1 MDKKTQGKI
10 RTLHSAFK
18 TVAEIA
24 EETGIDSEIV
34 VFALEDMGYRPR
46 YEKDKPEPSE
56 FLTKK
61 DAPAE
66 DGGKRPHYRT
76 SAEER
81 EKIKSLRKEGKTIQQ
96 IANLLGVK
104 YTTVDSVLRSRKE
117 KEKEPAPSAN
127 DASSDRDVKPVHD
140 YHTAFSEFC
149 QEDDRLI
156 SRLETWLDE
165 FISEVYNYQSEEW
178 QHGYDTGE
186 KLSELRSLI
195 RKAKGEQ
202 V

>member
-1 MDKKTQGKI
+1 MDENTQGRI
-10 RTLHSAFK
+10 RTLHCSYK
-18 TVAEIA
+18 TVSEIA
-24 EETGIDSEIV
+24 KETGLDSSIV
-34 VFALEDMGYRPR
+34 AYELDAMGYRPR
-46 YEKDKPEPSE
+46 YEKEKPEPSE
-56 FLTKK
+56 FLAKKAKTAEKETKQK
-61 DAPAE
+61 YHRATAD
-66 DGGKRPHYRT
+66 
-76 SAEER
+76 ER
-81 EKIKSLRKEGKTIQQ
+81 DRIISLRKEGKTIQQ

-104 YTTVDSVLRSRKE
+104 YTTVGSVLRSRKE

-127 DASSDRDVKPVHD
+127 DASSDTDVKPVHD

-202 V
+202 I

>member
-1 MDKKTQGKI
+1 MDKNTQGRI
-10 RTLHSAFK
+10 RALHCSCK
-18 TVAEIA
+18 TVSEIA
-24 EETGIDSEIV
+24 EETGLDSSIV
-34 VFALEDMGYRPR
+34 AYELDAMGYRPR
-46 YEKDKPEPSE
+46 YEKEKPEPSE
-56 FLTKK
+56 FLAKKAKTAEKETKQK
-61 DAPAE
+61 HHRATAD
-66 DGGKRPHYRT
+66 
-76 SAEER
+76 ER
-81 EKIKSLRKEGKTIQQ
+81 DRIISLRKEGKTIQQ

-104 YTTVDSVLRSRKE
+104 YTTVGSVLRSRKE

-127 DASSDRDVKPVHD
+127 DASSDTDVKPVHD

-195 RKAKGEQ
+195 RKAKGE
-202 V
+202 

>member
-10 RTLHSAFK
+10 RELHSGSCK
-18 TVAEIA
+18 TVSEISEELKIDIA
-24 EETGIDSEIV
+24 EV
-34 VFALEDMGYRPR
+34 VYELEAMGYRPR
-46 YEKDKPEPSE
+46 YEKEKPQPSE
-56 FLTKK
+56 FITAQKANKQTISPETKAK
-61 DAPAE
+61 IVE
-66 DGGKRPHYRT
+66 L
-76 SAEER
+76 R
-81 EKIKSLRKEGKTIQQ
+81 EAGKTYQQ
-96 IANLLGVK
+96 IVNLTGVK
-104 YTTVDSVLRSRKE
+104 MSSVTWILKQSRVKS
-117 KEKEPAPSAN
+117 KEPAPSAN
-127 DASSDRDVKPVHD
+127 DASSDTDVKPVHD

>member
-1 MDKKTQGKI
+1 MDKNTQGRI
-10 RTLHSAFK
+10 RALHCSYK
-18 TVAEIA
+18 TVSEIA
-24 EETGIDSEIV
+24 EETGLDSSIV
-34 VFALEDMGYRPR
+34 AYELDAMGYRPR
-46 YEKDKPEPSE
+46 YEKEKPEPSE
-56 FLTKK
+56 FLAKKAKTAEKETKQK
-61 DAPAE
+61 HHRATAD
-66 DGGKRPHYRT
+66 
-76 SAEER
+76 ER
-81 EKIKSLRKEGKTIQQ
+81 DRIINLRKEGKTKQQ
-96 IANLLGVK
+96 IANLSGLS
-104 YTTVDSVLRSRKE
+104 YSTVDSVLRSHRA
-117 KEKEPAPSAN
+117 KEKEPAPAATDTSPKAEN
-127 DASSDRDVKPVHD
+127 LSKD

-149 QEDDRLI
+149 QEGDRLI